1 MDELESYSLAEDE
14 DKWITINGSHVKI
27 DEKGEVV
34 AGAEGKINGKNS
46 GSKSANGKLSAN
58 EKSAISSYSGDNFL
72 KLNSDLRKGKDEDP
86 DVARID
92 SAISKGSLDG
102 GTLYRGMSREDA
114 KKLFPGGDI
123 KKGMVVSDPAFLST
137 SKEKKIAGM
146 FSIGGVMLQIET
158 NKGDKGL
165 DVTGLSS
172 NKHEDETL
180 LPRNARM
187 EVLGVHPPKSPG
199 QPVTIKV
206 RYISEEKKP
215 AMDGITE
222 SLAFDRASVRKL
234 DDVGRLQVAVSNISK
249 ANVCPYYGREIPGW
263 EELGLDPDKIYRLYR
278 DPEELKKAAHTF
290 NNIPIL
296 CIHTPDFPGDPPR
309 EYRVGSTHSS
319 AAFNGKYLT
328 NGLSIW
334 DNSAIAG
341 IETEEQKELSS
352 SYQYVADMTPGE
364 SPDGEAY
371 DGVMRDIVG
380 NHVALVETGRAGPDV
395 VVGDSLPLELKY
407 MKLDRKGVAIRA
419 ALGAYLKPRLAQD
432 AAPKELTA
440 ILNAHKSPVSIA
452 KAVAKLCKPRLAAD
466 MEIEPEELVEII
478 EASEQTVE
486 PEEEV
491 KVAGDSDEEAIIS
504 LLREAGVSEEIIAKI
519 AASLAP
525 AAAMDE
531 DSEDKDDKK
540 EKDKVDKP
548 AMDAA
553 IRLAADAATKK
564 AAENF
569 RAVREAEQAVRPLI
583 GDVVAMDSAED
594 VYRTALEQA
603 GVDIEGVHPS
613 AFPSLVKM
621 AISQKDNKR
630 PVIAQDSDSISEF
643 EKAFPTAGKLK
654 RGF

>member
-165 DVTGLSS
+165 DVNGLSS

-180 LPRNARM
+180 LPRNAKM
-187 EVLGVHPPKSPG
+187 EVLGVHPPKAPG

-222 SLAFDRASVRKL
+222 SLAFDRASVRSF
-234 DDVGRLQVAVSNISK
+234 DGNGRLQVKLSNISK
-249 ANVCPYYGREIPGW
+249 ANVCPYFGREIPGA
-263 EELGLDPDKIYRLYR
+263 EKLGLEPDKIYQLWRHP
-278 DPEELKKAAHTF
+278 DELKKAAATF
-290 NNIPIL
+290 NNIPL
-296 CIHTPDFPGDPPR
+296 LSIHTPDFPGDPPR
-309 EYRVGSTHSS
+309 EYRVGVTHSN
-319 AAFNGKYLT
+319 ADFDGTYLT
-328 NGLSIW
+328 NGLSVW
-334 DNSAIAG
+334 DDSAIAG
-341 IETEEQKELSS
+341 IETEEQEELSS
-352 SYQYVADMTPGE
+352 SYQYVADMTPGVT
-364 SPDGEAY
+364 PNGEPY
-371 DGVMRDIVG
+371 DGIMRDIIG
-380 NHVALVETGRAGPDV
+380 NHVALVEKGRAGSDV
-395 VVGDSLPLELKY
+395 LVADSLPPELKQ
-407 MKLDRKGVAIRA
+407 MARAKNILDA
-419 ALGAYLKPRLAQD
+419 LKPF
-432 AAPKELTA
+432 
-440 ILNAHKSPVSIA
+440 
-452 KAVAKLCKPRLAAD
+452 LAAD
-466 MEIEPEELVEII
+466 ADLKEVEEK
-478 EASEQTVE
+478 
-486 PEEEV
+486 V
-491 KVAGDSDEEAIIS
+491 KDKLDEEDEK
-504 LLREAGVSEEIIAKI
+504 REEDDLKKKAEREKEEAEKLKKET
-519 AASLAP
+519 ADDED
-525 AAAMDE
+525 DE
-531 DSEDKDDKK
+531 DSDDKKKKPAEDEDDEDDKKDDKVSK
-540 EKDKVDKP
+540 T
-548 AMDAA
+548 AMDSA
-553 IRLAADAATKK
+553 IRLAADSATKR

-569 RAVREAEQAVRPLI
+569 RKVREAEQAVRPLI
-583 GDVVAMDSAED
+583 GDVVAMDSADD

-613 AFPSLVKM
+613 AFPKMVKM
-621 AISQKDNKR
+621 AIEQQNNKR
-630 PVIAQDSDSISEF
+630 PVIAQDSASHSEF

>member
-1 MDELESYSLAEDE
+1 MKA
-14 DKWITINGSHVKI
+14 
-27 DEKGEVV
+27 
-34 AGAEGKINGKNS
+34 
-46 GSKSANGKLSAN
+46 
-58 EKSAISSYSGDNFL
+58 
-72 KLNSDLRKGKDEDP
+72 
-86 DVARID
+86 
-92 SAISKGSLDG
+92 
-102 GTLYRGMSREDA
+102 
-114 KKLFPGGDI
+114 
-123 KKGMVVSDPAFLST
+123 
-137 SKEKKIAGM
+137 
-146 FSIGGVMLQIET
+146 
-158 NKGDKGL
+158 
-165 DVTGLSS
+165 
-172 NKHEDETL
+172 
-180 LPRNARM
+180 
-187 EVLGVHPPKSPG
+187 
-199 QPVTIKV
+199 
-206 RYISEEKKP
+206 
-215 AMDGITE
+215 TE
-222 SLAFDRASVRKL
+222 RLAFDRASVRKL

-263 EELGLDPDKIYRLYR
+263 EELGLEPDKIYRLYR

-440 ILNAHKSPVSIA
+440 ILNAHKSPVAIA

-491 KVAGDSDEEAIIS
+491 KVTGDSDEEAIIS

-603 GVDIEGVHPS
+603 GVDIDGVHPS

-621 AISQKDNKR
+621 AISQKDKKR
-630 PVIAQDSDSISEF
+630 PVIAQDSDSISDF